1 LNIDEYKR
9 LYSVPDSSPGWKAI
23 DARLKPLYGDQEPV
37 HYPGGLHPSLGGANQ
52 LEGISVYTTASGG
65 IPHLHYVS
73 YGLSRLHYDERAVG
87 GEFSRF
93 GFEFTFRLKA
103 AASEKDKNPWPAN
116 MMQNLARYVV
126 KSKQVKVF
134 DEYHFMNSG
143 PIRVDVETRITAL
156 AFAIDPELGRMETPH
171 GKVDFLQIVGL
182 TGREFDAL
190 MEDKGEGVPALL
202 EKLRTGNPMLVT
214 DLQRS

>member
-9 LYSVPDSSPGWKAI
+9 HYEGAETGPGWAAI
-23 DARLKPLYGDQEPV
+23 DERLKSLYGNQEPL
-37 HYPGGLHPSLGGANQ
+37 HYLGGAHTSVGGKNQ
-52 LEGISVYTTASGG
+52 LEGISVYTTANGG

-143 PIRVDVETRITAL
+143 PIRLDVETQITAL
-156 AFAIDPELGRMETPH
+156 AFAIDPELGRMETVH

-190 MEDKGEGVPALL
+190 AKDGGGGVCALL
-202 EKLRTGNPMLVT
+202 EGFRTGNPMLVT